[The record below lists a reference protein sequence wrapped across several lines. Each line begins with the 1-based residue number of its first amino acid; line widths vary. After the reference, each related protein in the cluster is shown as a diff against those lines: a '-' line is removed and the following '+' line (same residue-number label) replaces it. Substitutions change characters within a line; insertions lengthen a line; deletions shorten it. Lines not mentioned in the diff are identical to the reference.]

1 MAKKN
6 YTRAERQA
14 YISGMGYAI
23 GHAKKGINFSKPGL
37 RRNFAA
43 GYAKGL
49 ERIKRNPLKYPPLP
63 PKKRSTKKRT
73 TKK

>member
-1 MAKKN
+1 MARKN

-14 YISGMGYAI
+14 YISGIGYAI
-23 GHAKKGINFSKPGL
+23 GHQKKGINFSKPGL

-63 PKKRSTKKRT
+63 PKKRSTKK
-73 TKK
+73 KK

>member
-23 GHAKKGINFSKPGL
+23 GHKRKGINFSRPEL
-37 RRNFAA
+37 RRNFAQ
-43 GYAKGL
+43 GYQKGL
-49 ERIKRNPLKYPPLP
+49 ERIKRKPLKYAPLP
-63 PKKRSTKKRT
+63 SKKRSKK
-73 TKK
+73 K